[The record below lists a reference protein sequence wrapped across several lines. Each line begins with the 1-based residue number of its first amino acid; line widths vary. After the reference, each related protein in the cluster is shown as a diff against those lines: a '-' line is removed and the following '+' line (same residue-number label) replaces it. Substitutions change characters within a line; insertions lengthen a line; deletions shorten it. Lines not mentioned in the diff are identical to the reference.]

1 MKLVLSYQSL
11 KIIERIGLTDYSSNM
26 KTGIKVGD
34 ILSEL
39 SHYIV
44 RGINPDGS
52 VQVVHK
58 ERGDIVNIGKF
69 YVEKYI
75 KSGDNYDKEVE
86 VTREDKKDGTLGIR
100 SIWENIHSGQV
111 FTVCFKKQNKPKS
124 KRKLQEEI
132 DAIVE
137 QFSNSIDTVKNNKK
151 GVANAAK
158 NLITEL
164 VNNPVLPYEEGEER
178 VLRGFKI
185 QFESRDGR
193 YDCVDMDITRTDKE
207 SGIRPV
213 NVLTIKW
220 LIYNGVKYVVE

>member
-1 MKLVLSYQSL
+1 MAFGTKKSVVAAPSFS
-11 KIIERIGLTDYSSNM
+11 ERMAS
-26 KTGIKVGD
+26 
-34 ILSEL
+34 
-39 SHYIV
+39 
-44 RGINPDGS
+44 
-52 VQVVHK
+52 
-58 ERGDIVNIGKF
+58 
-69 YVEKYI
+69 I
-75 KSGDNYDKEVE
+75 KSMFKTAHENASNLHAEMEQEIKNKEAQIASLQSE
-86 VTREDKKDGTLGIR
+86 IETISTTKKDKKDGTLGIR

-111 FTVCFKKQNKPKS
+111 FTVCFKKQDKPKS

-164 VNNPVLPYEEGEER
+164 VNNPVLPYEDGEDR
-178 VLRGFKI
+178 VLRGYKI

-193 YDCVDMDITRTDKE
+193 YDCVDMDITKTDKE

-213 NVLTIKW
+213 NILTIKW
-220 LIYNGVKYVVE
+220 LIFNGVKYIVE

>member
-1 MKLVLSYQSL
+1 MIKEVNKLE
-11 KIIERIGLTDYSSNM
+11 KGAII
-26 KTGIKVGD
+26 
-34 ILSEL
+34 SES

-44 RGINPDGS
+44 DRIVGSTVHLKHFESGEDVQIGIS
-52 VQVVHK
+52 YLK
-58 ERGDIVNIGKF
+58 
-69 YVEKYI
+69 
-75 KSGDNYDKEVE
+75 NYTNSADLYDTTVE
-86 VTREDKKDGTLGIR
+86 VTKEDKKDGTLGIR
-100 SIWENIHSGQV
+100 SIFENIHSSQV
-111 FTVCFKKQNKPKS
+111 FTVCFKKQDKPKS

-164 VNNPVLPYEEGEER
+164 VNNPVLPYEEGEDR
-178 VLRGFKI
+178 VLRGYKI

-193 YDCVDMDITRTDKE
+193 YDCVDMDIVKTDKE

-213 NVLTIKW
+213 NILTIKW
-220 LIYNGVKYVVE
+220 LIFNGVKYIVK